1 MQGDKPLAGCG
12 PQFAISLTVWHA
24 GTEHQMTRRSTD
36 EIAEDVL
43 SYFLRNPQAADNL
56 EGVARW
62 RLLSEAIHRTVEE
75 TSQVLESLVSQG
87 LLLKMGAGG
96 ADPVYCLNWA
106 RRADAEARLSNLL
119 QRASESQRGGAPKS
133 GGHTSGE

>member
-1 MQGDKPLAGCG
+1 MA
-12 PQFAISLTVWHA
+12 
-24 GTEHQMTRRSTD
+24 RRSTD

-87 LLLKMGAGG
+87 LLLKIGAGG
-96 ADPVYCLNWA
+96 SDPVYCLNWA
-106 RRADAEARLSNLL
+106 RKTDAEAALAELL
-119 QRASESQRGGAPKS
+119 RRARESKTGAIPNSS
-133 GGHTSGE
+133 GHAPGR

>member
-1 MQGDKPLAGCG
+1 
-12 PQFAISLTVWHA
+12 
-24 GTEHQMTRRSTD
+24 MTRRSTD

-62 RLLSEAIHRTVEE
+62 RLLGEAIHRTVEE

-87 LLLKMGAGG
+87 LLLKIGAHSS
-96 ADPVYCLNWA
+96 DPVYCLNWA
-106 RRADAEARLSNLL
+106 RKSDAQTALAELL
-119 QRASESQRGGAPKS
+119 RRDRESETPATPKVSGREPAS
-133 GGHTSGE
+133 